1 MHYTKKLKNMAT
13 TQKPTN
19 IIQIPRISNSEM
31 FDRNRERA
39 DELNLNHCPCCG
51 KKITNPKYF
60 INSIFGG
67 AAYLAVDKNEYADAW
82 VMGVGS
88 ECRKRFPAGYV
99 MTEKEL

>member
-1 MHYTKKLKNMAT
+1 MT
-13 TQKPTN
+13 TEKQPTN
-19 IIQIPRISNSEM
+19 IIQIPRISNFEM
-31 FDRNRERA
+31 FDRNREKA

-51 KKITNPKYF
+51 KTITNPKYF

-67 AAYLAVDKNEYADAW
+67 DAYPASDKNEYPDAW

-88 ECRKRFPAGYV
+88 ECRKRFPVGYV

>member
-1 MHYTKKLKNMAT
+1 MT
-13 TQKPTN
+13 TEKQPTN

-39 DELNLNHCPCCG
+39 DDLNLNHCPCCG

-60 INSIFGG
+60 INSIFGSD
-67 AAYLAVDKNEYADAW
+67 AYLATDKNEYPDAW

-99 MTEKEL
+99 MTEKKL